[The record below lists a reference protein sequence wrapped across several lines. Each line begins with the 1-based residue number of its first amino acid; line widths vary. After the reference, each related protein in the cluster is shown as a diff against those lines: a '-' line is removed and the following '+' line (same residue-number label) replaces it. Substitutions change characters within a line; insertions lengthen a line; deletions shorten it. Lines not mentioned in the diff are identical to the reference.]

1 MANEAANLRALFW
14 GPSTLSNV
22 LDFFWATFLFSDE
35 PLLKTISY
43 PIPGSLSFITY
54 IKKWK
59 IDGLCGIDI
68 ALNFGK
74 LTLLEHSYSIQNWR
88 HWSWLDDL
96 GTICHKIHTL
106 LLGAFCWLLDA
117 PFVLSFKLEYD
128 YPPTH
133 KHNIPAFHMI
143 CIHSG
148 HKGISTMTTN
158 DPVCWWNSNYADIIC
173 LWTSN

>member
-1 MANEAANLRALFW
+1 
-14 GPSTLSNV
+14 
-22 LDFFWATFLFSDE
+22 
-35 PLLKTISY
+35 
-43 PIPGSLSFITY
+43 
-54 IKKWK
+54 
-59 IDGLCGIDI
+59 
-68 ALNFGK
+68 
-74 LTLLEHSYSIQNWR
+74 LLEHSYSIQNWR